1 MKKILLLFA
10 VILCSAACKEEK
22 KAPENT
28 TLMNQVMAIHDEVMP
43 KMSTVGKLIEELNR
57 KATTAEK
64 APRYKAAIQ
73 DLQAANTAMM
83 EWMENFSDRFDS
95 EEILNSKTLTAR
107 KQAWLREEE
116 EKVKILREQI
126 HTSIKNAEALLNKE

>member
-1 MKKILLLFA
+1 MKKILLLLA

-28 TLMNQVMAIHDEVMP
+28 TLMNRVMAIHDEVMP

-64 APRYKAAIQ
+64 APRHKAAIQ